1 MKIESA
7 IESINLEEIVLPEF
21 QREYVW
27 DLKRAKELFIS
38 LLKDYPVGGI
48 LIWKTNNPPALKNL
62 SKVDSN
68 NRTFQVLLDG
78 QQRLTTLYMLISGK
92 IPPYYNEE
100 DVTFDPRELAF
111 NLETREFNYWK
122 KAMKENP
129 RWQLLKDCFLPGKI
143 EAWELAQNCY
153 DTFKKLKHLIEFD
166 IRTIEIPKQNKREA
180 YSQLRD
186 IFRMFDMEMF
196 YGGELWKILIA
207 GKTISFTFDEMES
220 IHYGFVNNFYPSWR
234 ERNKN
239 WSENDREISIDLLEK
254 FWKNKVIA
262 PIKDKI
268 DLDKD
273 LDYFMRKFNKN
284 YQDLNL
290 IKSKEIPV
298 QIVPMN
304 AQFSDAVDI
313 FDKINS
319 QGQKLSEAELALTHV
334 TAKWGEA
341 RMKMKDFSKRLK
353 EKFFDFNLNF
363 LTRALCVVTTE
374 RALYAII
381 HPIQKEDL
389 IKGWNQTEN
398 LINYI
403 ISILKSEGIESSSNM
418 STPIVLIPILL
429 YLKKNNGE
437 FGSDKEIKSCIS
449 WLVNSMIWQRYST
462 SVDSTLETDLNV
474 IKVNN
479 QPWSQLIG
487 HIKEQR
493 GRVTIQ
499 SSDFKEKNSRSP
511 VFIPFYNL
519 VKNNNAMDWFNGL
532 GIGKQNDN
540 PFKIHIHH
548 IFPKSFLL
556 KNGYELSKINEIA
569 NFAFITAPTNLKIS
583 DKSPEDYLPQII
595 EKYPEAL
602 KLQFIPEDKELWKIK
617 SYELFLE
624 ERRGLIAKGFKSY
637 FDSLSNNIKT
647 IEDETQDHLN
657 KIILLPENERLE
669 FKETWAY
676 NIRTSENE
684 KVPTKDTR
692 MQLSCIKT
700 IAALMNSNG
709 GDLIIGMTDDNEIE
723 GLARDL
729 LLVRNDSDKLE
740 RNMSEIISNSLGI
753 DKKPFYNIHFKR
765 LFDDKLIAHIVV
777 KKNLHSKT
785 WVNFSKEQDSL
796 AFVRDGN
803 QTKRLSSDEFDEY
816 WNQRQLENQ

>member
-48 LIWKTNNPPALKNL
+48 LIWKTNNPPALKNF
-62 SKVDSN
+62 SNADSN

-92 IPPYYNEE
+92 LPPYYNEE
-100 DVTFDPRELAF
+100 DITFDPRELAF
-111 NLETREFNYWK
+111 NLETKEFNYWK
-122 KAMKENP
+122 NTMKENP

-143 EAWELAQNCY
+143 EAWELAQQCY
-153 DTFKKLKHLIEFD
+153 NSYKKISNIIELD
-166 IRTIEIPKQNKREA
+166 IKNIEIPKRTSSEA
-180 YSQLRD
+180 YSIMRN
-186 IFRMFDMEMF
+186 IFRLVDIEMF
-196 YGGELWKILIA
+196 YGGGFWKILIA
-207 GKTISFTFDEMES
+207 DKVISFTFDEMES
-220 IHYGFVNNFYPSWR
+220 IHYGYVNNFYPTWK
-234 ERNKN
+234 ERNAK
-239 WSENDREISIDLLEK
+239 WSGNDLEISRDLLVQFWEK
-254 FWKNKVIA
+254 KVVSRIKNKV
-262 PIKDKI
+262 
-268 DLDKD
+268 DLNKD
-273 LDYFMRKFNKN
+273 LDYFMRTFNKN

-334 TAKWGEA
+334 TAKWGDA
-341 RMKMKDFSKRLK
+341 RMKMKDFSKKLK
-353 EKFFDFNLNF
+353 EKYFDFNLNF

-374 RALYAII
+374 RALYSII
-381 HPIQKEDL
+381 HPVQEKDL
-389 IKGWNQTEN
+389 IKGWNQTEV

-403 ISILKSEGIESSSNM
+403 ISILKSQGIESSANM
-418 STPIVLIPILL
+418 STPSVLIPIIL
-429 YLKKNNGE
+429 YLKRNNNE
-437 FGSDKEIKSCIS
+437 FRSDREIKLCMS
-449 WLVNSMIWQRYST
+449 WLVNSMIWQRYSG
-462 SVDSTLETDLNV
+462 SVDSSLETDLNV
-474 IKVNN
+474 IKVND
-479 QPWSQLIG
+479 QPWNQLIE

-493 GRVTIQ
+493 GRVVIQ

-532 GIGKQNDN
+532 GIGKQNDDL
-540 PFKIHIHH
+540 FKIHVHH
-548 IFPKSFLL
+548 IFPKSYLL

-583 DKSPEDYLPQII
+583 DKAPEDYLPQII
-595 EKYPEAL
+595 GKYPEAL
-602 KLQFIPEDKELWKIK
+602 KLQFIPEDKELWKIE

-624 ERRGLIAKGFKSY
+624 ERRRLIAKGFKDY
-637 FDSLSNNIKT
+637 FGSLSNNIKT
-647 IEDETQDHLN
+647 IEDGPQDHLN

-669 FKETWAY
+669 FKETWTY
-676 NIRTSENE
+676 NVRASENE
-684 KVPTKDTR
+684 KKPIKDTR

-709 GDLIIGMTDDNEIE
+709 GDLIIGVTDDNEIE

-729 LLVRNDSDKLE
+729 LLVDNDSDKLE
-740 RNMSEIISNSLGI
+740 RNMSEVISNSLGI
-753 DKKPFYNIHFKR
+753 DKKPFYNIYFKN
-765 LFDDKLIAHIVV
+765 LFDDKLIVHIIV

-803 QTKRLSSDEFDEY
+803 QTKRLSSDEFDDY